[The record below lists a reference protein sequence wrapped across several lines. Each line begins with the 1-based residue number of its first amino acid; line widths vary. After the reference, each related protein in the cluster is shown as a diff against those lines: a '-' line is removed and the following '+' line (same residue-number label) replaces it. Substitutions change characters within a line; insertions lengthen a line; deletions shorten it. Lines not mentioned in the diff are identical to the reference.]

1 MPSKKNSSSQTES
14 KKSQQISQWFSGV
27 LGTMILCLVLLGIFI
42 ACAYAAWQK
51 IGPRVLASPEYF
63 VGPRQIEITPPPPWL
78 HHTDLAAE
86 VYRDLTLHGPVSI
99 MNDDLI
105 ERVTAALL
113 RQPWVAKVRSV
124 AKQYPAKVKVDLMYR
139 RPVCMVKLGDQLFPV
154 DVEAVLLPS
163 NADDFDPVE
172 KSKYP
177 RLEGVDRGPMG
188 GVGKRWG
195 DSRVAG
201 GAEIAAALLPIW
213 EKLKLQSIVPHLPSQ
228 TAAGAGPG
236 PAAARRV
243 NDYDFDIM
251 AGGGMRIIWGRSP
264 ASDISG
270 EPAPQQKLKKLQQFF
285 AEHGSLNYPGGP
297 KELDLRKL

>member
-1 MPSKKNSSSQTES
+1 MSARKSSSSQTES
-14 KKSQQISQWFSGV
+14 TISKQISQWFSGV
-27 LGTMILCLVLLGIFI
+27 LGTLILCLVLLGIFI

-51 IGPRVLASPEYF
+51 IGSRVLASPEYF
-63 VGPRQIEITPPPPWL
+63 IGPRQIEITPPPPWL

-86 VYRDLTLHGPVSI
+86 VYRDLTMHGPVSI

-124 AKQYPAKVKVDLMYR
+124 AKQYPAKIKVDLVYR
-139 RPVCMVKLGDQLFPV
+139 QPVCMVKLGDQLLPV
-154 DVEAVLLPS
+154 DAEAVLLPVEHFPS
-163 NADDFDPVE
+163 PVE

-177 RLEGVDRGPMG
+177 RLEGVDRGPLG

-201 GAEIAAALLPIW
+201 GAEVAATLMPIW
-213 EKLKLQSIVPHLPSQ
+213 EKLKLQSIVPYLPPQ

-243 NDYDFDIM
+243 SDYDFDII
-251 AGGGMRIIWGRSP
+251 ASGGMRILWGHSP
-264 ASDISG
+264 ASDIYG
-270 EPAPQQKLKKLQQFF
+270 EPSTQQKVKKLERFF
-285 AEHGSLNYPGGP
+285 AEHGSLNYPQAP
-297 KELDLRKL
+297 RELDLRQP